1 MLSLFC
7 TFYNS
12 KATFTK
18 TAIKPKF
25 VDRFS
30 VKNFSVAVDQCTIK
44 FPNFVSIENFLSC
57 LTQVQNRGNIEALS
71 QIWLSWDFI
80 VARLFWTVWRK
91 HVHITALLER
101 SYFYSYNCFA
111 VFYLVLAFLVENIM
125 ILMYYRIQKPS
136 KRDQCVC
143 F

>member
-30 VKNFSVAVDQCTIK
+30 VKNFSVTVDQCTIK

-57 LTQVQNRGNIEALS
+57 LT
-71 QIWLSWDFI
+71 
-80 VARLFWTVWRK
+80 
-91 HVHITALLER
+91 
-101 SYFYSYNCFA
+101 
-111 VFYLVLAFLVENIM
+111 
-125 ILMYYRIQKPS
+125 
-136 KRDQCVC
+136 
-143 F
+143 